1 MGNWQLDPYH
11 TQVEFSAKHLGM
23 MTVRGYF
30 DEVSTTAD
38 IDPDHPETAT
48 VEATLS
54 TASIRTNNGIR
65 DNDIRSSNFLE
76 VDKFPVITFKS
87 TSIKPAGQD
96 RYTLTGDLTIKGN
109 THPVTLDVVRYGE
122 FNDPGMMGHR
132 IAYSATTK
140 INRKDFGLTL
150 QRDPGRQARRQR
162 GDPDPDRGR
171 DRRAEGGRGDRGR
184 LTPPARRPS
193 PAVARP
199 S

>member
-38 IDPDHPETAT
+38 IDPGHPETAT
-48 VEATLS
+48 VEATIS
-54 TASIRTNNGIR
+54 TASIRTNNAIR

-87 TSIKPAGQD
+87 TSVEPSGPD
-96 RYTLTGDLTIKGN
+96 RYTLTGDLTIKGT
-109 THPVTLDVVRYGE
+109 THPVALEVLKYGE

-132 IAYSATTK
+132 IAYSATSK
-140 INRKDFGLTL
+140 INRKDFGLSFNAIL
-150 QRDPGRQARRQR
+150 D
-162 GDPDPDRGR
+162 
-171 DRRAEGGRGDRGR
+171 GR
-184 LTPPARRPS
+184 LVVSDEIQIMIEGEIVEQPETAQT
-193 PAVARP
+193 ATG
-199 S
+199 